1 MIGRGES
8 RPHYIGSERKNTMTV
23 FELENL
29 LSKFDPDDEVDFNE
43 MLMSYEQDYQ
53 DTVEMLEERQEKSGM
68 YAQQDLIEMYRRER

>member
-1 MIGRGES
+1 M
-8 RPHYIGSERKNTMTV
+8 TMTV

-43 MLMSYEQDYQ
+43 MLMSYEQEDMI
-53 DTVEMLEERQEKSGM
+53 EMLEERQEKSGM

>member
-1 MIGRGES
+1 
-8 RPHYIGSERKNTMTV
+8 MTV

-43 MLMSYEQDYQ
+43 VLMDYEQAYQ

>member
-1 MIGRGES
+1 
-8 RPHYIGSERKNTMTV
+8 MTV
-23 FELENL
+23 FELENI

-43 MLMSYEQDYQ
+43 MLMSYEQAYQ

>member
-1 MIGRGES
+1 
-8 RPHYIGSERKNTMTV
+8 MTV

>member
-1 MIGRGES
+1 
-8 RPHYIGSERKNTMTV
+8 MTV

-43 MLMSYEQDYQ
+43 MLMSYEQEDMI
-53 DTVEMLEERQEKSGM
+53 EMLEERQEKSGM

>member
-1 MIGRGES
+1 
-8 RPHYIGSERKNTMTV
+8 MTV

-68 YAQQDLIEMYRRER
+68 YYQQDMIDLRRRER